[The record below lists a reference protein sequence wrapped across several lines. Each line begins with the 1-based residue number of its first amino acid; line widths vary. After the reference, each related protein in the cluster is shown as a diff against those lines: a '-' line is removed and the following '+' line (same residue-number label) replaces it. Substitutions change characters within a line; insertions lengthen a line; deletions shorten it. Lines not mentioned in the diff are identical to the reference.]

1 MDEIVCVC
9 DGAVAGGWFMML
21 RGGDGAGGRMGGG
34 EVSENCFALGQ
45 ICSLVVRFM
54 T

>member
-34 EVSENCFALGQ
+34 GRCLRIVLLWGRFAPWLSG
-45 ICSLVVRFM
+45 L
-54 T
+54 